1 MTITRIGIQPDQQ
14 IRSCGLDL
22 HQVLATIPGL
32 TYRQL
37 DFWTR
42 TGRLKAHYHY
52 SNGGRDILNNAG
64 SGSDR
69 CWPPQ
74 QVTIATRVYKLGL
87 RGIQV
92 DKAFT
97 IATNPHVLAE
107 LLSELTKIQAD
118 LQGAVL

>member
-1 MTITRIGIQPDQQ
+1 MTVTHIGIEPDQQ

-22 HQVLATIPGL
+22 HQVLAAVPGL

-52 SNGGRDILNNAG
+52 SNSRDILNNAG

-69 CWPPQ
+69 CWPPS

-92 DKAFT
+92 DQAFT
-97 IATNPHVLAE
+97 IGTDQHVLAE
-107 LLSELTKIQAD
+107 LLSELTKIEAD
-118 LQGAVL
+118 LQAAVP